1 MARAAVRTPSERAPS
16 EHRSRLIIIAAVI
29 FAGIAALL
37 LFVALQNG
45 DGGGGGSE
53 GAAAATTEVVVATR
67 SISANT
73 TLEADMI
80 EVKAIPL
87 DQSLTGAYSTLDAAL
102 GLPVRYPLQA
112 GEQVTTL
119 KIGLDAIEDEK
130 DLALVLEPG
139 ERAFAVEATEVSA
152 VGGLLLPG
160 NFIDVI
166 AVFDEETFGVGKTE
180 TVLQNIEV
188 LSVAQEA
195 QEPVPRAST
204 DDPADLAGGSGISG
218 QRPEEVERQ
227 PRARSVTLAV
237 TPQQAQLLAALQSE
251 GTGIKIWLALRPLED
266 GAAQILLGTNLDRFY
281 SPPR

>member
-1 MARAAVRTPSERAPS
+1 MARSAVGTPS
-16 EHRSRLIIIAAVI
+16 EHRSRVIILAAVI

-37 LFVALQNG
+37 LFVALQSG

-53 GAAAATTEVVVATR
+53 SAAGVTAEIVVATR
-67 SISANT
+67 PISANT
-73 TLEADMI
+73 TLEADML
-80 EVKAIPL
+80 ELKAIPL
-87 DQSLTGAYSTLDAAL
+87 DQELIGAYSSVEAAV

-112 GEQVTTL
+112 GEQVTTS
-119 KIGLDAIEDEK
+119 KIGIDAIADEK
-130 DLALVLEPG
+130 DIALVLEPG
-139 ERAFAVEATEVSA
+139 QRAFAVEATEVSA

-166 AVFDEETFGVGKTE
+166 AVFDSDTFGEGKAE

-204 DDPADLAGGSGISG
+204 DEAAALDGGNGISG

-237 TPQQAQLLAALQSE
+237 TPDQAQLLAALQSE
-251 GTGIKIWLALRPLED
+251 GTGIKIWLALRPFQD
-266 GAAQILLGTNLDRFY
+266 GVAQVLQGTSLDRFY